1 MRKLDAHVPTWVDLK
16 NNRVKK
22 TSYSRRVTIMQIFK
36 YNTTYTTW
44 ERGHTPASESA
55 SGTIGIDSDTF
66 PLEQKIL
73 KAHLTKN

>member
-1 MRKLDAHVPTWVDLK
+1 
-16 NNRVKK
+16 
-22 TSYSRRVTIMQIFK
+22 MQIFK

-66 PLEQKIL
+66 PLAQKTL